1 MKNNHQMLREVFMN
15 KKYWFFAILTLFLGL
30 FVQGQAAGQNVIKIG
45 VLFPFTGPL
54 AMVGK
59 EYWESWDIVSEMM
72 NEKGGVLGKKIVG
85 VKADAVDPKNAM
97 SEAERLINVEK
108 VNIIAGT
115 YSSPRAMTASEVA
128 EKYKK
133 IYYETG
139 AAADELT
146 QRKMNYFFRL
156 QVKGSSYGIM
166 GADYSAQVLAP
177 AMNKKPGDLKV
188 VVCYEDSIWGSTI
201 SKAFAEQAKKVGI
214 KISETV
220 SYNYKAVDF
229 SAMITRFK
237 MINPDIVYGVNYA
250 PDFMILWRQMKQL
263 DLNMKAYVGN
273 GTLLHSDL
281 PKALGSDIDYVFDI
295 QGVGLQNFN
304 LEAISKK
311 SRDFLAEIQ
320 RRHQKKYGVPMPG
333 ENVPPAYEFWVLLDQ
348 VLPMAGSDDPEA
360 VRRALFKLDIPL
372 KDSLLGFGIKFAGP
386 DAPEPGQNIRAVP
399 AVMQWM
405 EKKLWTVYP
414 QELATMKVKPVM
426 PAWKERGK

>member
-1 MKNNHQMLREVFMN
+1 MDR
-15 KKYWFFAILTLFLGL
+15 KKLFWVIWVLVL
-30 FVQGQAAGQNVIKIG
+30 AFCFQGEAAAQNVIKVG
-45 VLFPFTGPL
+45 VLFPFSGPL
-54 AMVGK
+54 ALVGK
-59 EYWESWDIVSEMM
+59 EYWESWDVVSEMM
-72 NEKGGVLGKKIVG
+72 NEKGGVLGKKVVG
-85 VKADAVDPKNAM
+85 VKADAVDPKTAM

-108 VNIIAGT
+108 VNIIMGT

-133 IYYETG
+133 IYYEMG

-146 QRKMNYFFRL
+146 LRKMKYFFRL

-166 GADYSAQVLAP
+166 GADYSAKVLAP
-177 AMNKKPGDLKV
+177 AMKKNPGDLKIV
-188 VVCYEDSIWGSTI
+188 TCYEDSIWGSTI
-201 SKAFAEQAKKVGI
+201 NKAFLEQAKKLGM
-214 KISETV
+214 KIADSV

-229 SAMITRFK
+229 SGMITKFK
-237 MINPDIVYGVNYA
+237 MLNPDIVYGVNYA
-250 PDFMILWRQMKQL
+250 PDFMIMWRQMKQL

-273 GTLLHSDL
+273 GTLLHEDL

-304 LEAISKK
+304 LDFISPRT
-311 SRDFLAEIQ
+311 RDFLAEIQ
-320 RRHQKKYGVPMPG
+320 RRHQQKHGRPMPS
-333 ENVPPAYEFWVLLDQ
+333 ENIPPAYEYWVLLDQ
-348 VLPMAGSDDPEA
+348 VLPMAGSDDPDA
-360 VRRALFKLDIPL
+360 VRAALFKLDVPL

-405 EKKLWTVYP
+405 DKKLWTVYP
-414 QELATMKVKPVM
+414 SELATMKVKPIM